1 MASITISHLHPIDN
15 ERLFDEL
22 TAREMRTVVGGALV
36 FKLNNVSPKQ
46 LEILK
51 LFSVFNN
58 PDRDPITITLNTLD
72 HPGNSY

>member
-1 MASITISHLHPIDN
+1 MASITIFHLHPIDN

-36 FKLNNVSPKQ
+36 FTLNNVSPKQ
-46 LEILK
+46 LEIFK

-58 PDRDPITITLNTLD
+58 TDREPITITLNTLD
-72 HPGNSY
+72 HSGNSY